1 MAYRLSILDTKAMI
15 RSAKPKTPEQLR
27 RERISAIKRE
37 IAQYEAPSPLGAR
50 HDAHVRERWNA
61 KAAELREL
69 LKKEMES

>member
-1 MAYRLSILDTKAMI
+1 MI
-15 RSAKPKTPEQLR
+15 RPPKPKSPEQLR
-27 RERISAIKRE
+27 RERIRAIKKE

-69 LKKEMES
+69 LKELQA